1 MNIYKEFCALFSMEL
16 REITEISEENQ
27 KERFS
32 RINEITAF
40 YSKIIGFYNSN
51 LFNEFRSNM
60 DKSMITRVLENQKR
74 LDKVLEY
81 ETEKQIPYIDEF
93 ISSFNLYYGL
103 ISGNLISLEANNNNQ
118 IDVGNNLHF
127 KIKEE

>member
-1 MNIYKEFCALFSMEL
+1 MNTYKEFCVLFSKEL
-16 REITEISEENQ
+16 REITEIAEENQ

-32 RINEITAF
+32 RINEVGAF

-60 DKSMITRVLENQKR
+60 DKSMITKTLENQKR

-81 ETEKQIPYIDEF
+81 NIEKQMPYIDEF

-103 ISGNLISLEANNNNQ
+103 ISGNLMYWETKNNNES
-118 IDVGNNLHF
+118 DVENILHF
-127 KIKEE
+127 KIKEG